1 MTEEE
6 FLALIKSPEGK
17 NLEFKSA
24 QHTFSENTALV
35 DYCAAIANEGGGKL
49 ILGVSN
55 TRKVIGSIAF
65 KGTINKVLINLYQ
78 KLKIKVTA
86 EELLCS
92 SKRVIIFNI
101 PPRQLGQLVKSTGNY
116 TYPMRVGESLVEM
129 DTATMKGILNENEP
143 DFTNGIVGNLTYE
156 DLNKEAV
163 SKFKS
168 LLSKKSGRRE
178 YLSKIDQ
185 QLLSDLGLIHNG
197 KLINAAVVL
206 LGKKSNY

>member
-65 KGTINKVLINLYQ
+65 KGTINKVLMNLYQ
-78 KLKIKVTA
+78 KLK
-86 EELLCS
+86 LL
-92 SKRVIIFNI
+92 
-101 PPRQLGQLVKSTGNY
+101 QHLVH
-116 TYPMRVGESLVEM
+116 
-129 DTATMKGILNENEP
+129 
-143 DFTNGIVGNLTYE
+143 
-156 DLNKEAV
+156 
-163 SKFKS
+163 
-168 LLSKKSGRRE
+168 LLFA
-178 YLSKIDQ
+178 L
-185 QLLSDLGLIHNG
+185 LGL
-197 KLINAAVVL
+197 KLSLPYLIKTEKTLKAACSGAALHRTLRDKVQNSEL
-206 LGKKSNY
+206 MASMW